1 VKLPLV
7 PPTKW
12 WCGSRNNSSREVKI
26 GQINLY
32 PSSTVGS
39 DVALDEC
46 GGEKVAALQAGSEC
60 AVVVSVKGLKTGNWR
75 VEMLLRHDGKTRI
88 VTSALTGT
96 VVSGDENNDTLLSDL
111 ETIPSEID
119 FGTMSS
125 SRPLVK
131 SVILRNV
138 TSVPV
143 NVKKVSI
150 DASEQSGYS
159 LASDCKILQ
168 VGEACIST
176 ITWSPMA
183 KGQSDGVLVVEHD
196 GPTKV
201 ASVNLKGSYDPKDVE
216 KANMFPEAIPVQA

>member
-1 VKLPLV
+1 
-7 PPTKW
+7 
-12 WCGSRNNSSREVKI
+12 
-26 GQINLY
+26 
-32 PSSTVGS
+32 
-39 DVALDEC
+39 
-46 GGEKVAALQAGSEC
+46 
-60 AVVVSVKGLKTGNWR
+60 
-75 VEMLLRHDGKTRI
+75 M
-88 VTSALTGT
+88 
-96 VVSGDENNDTLLSDL
+96 
-111 ETIPSEID
+111 
-119 FGTMSS
+119 
-125 SRPLVK
+125 
-131 SVILRNV
+131 RNV

-143 NVKKVSI
+143 KTCKKVSI

-216 KANMFPEAIPVQA
+216 KQNVPEAIPGAGLMVSSQEKLISARNFTQ